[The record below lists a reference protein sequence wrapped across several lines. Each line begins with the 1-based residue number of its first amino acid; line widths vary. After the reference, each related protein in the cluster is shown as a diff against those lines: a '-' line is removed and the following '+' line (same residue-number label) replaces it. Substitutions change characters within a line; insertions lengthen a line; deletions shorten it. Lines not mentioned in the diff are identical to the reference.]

1 MFVIDVMRICLPLK
15 PTKRKTKIHILIQLH
30 VQYETDDMNKTKPKN
45 GRRDFKMTNLEI
57 ARVFGEE
64 ESFKQNVMENLINS
78 DGNISI
84 GYLIYAE
91 DHEPLTEEQ
100 QKVWDEYSS
109 CGEIELHVDINLEEL
124 LG

>member
-1 MFVIDVMRICLPLK
+1 
-15 PTKRKTKIHILIQLH
+15 
-30 VQYETDDMNKTKPKN
+30 
-45 GRRDFKMTNLEI
+45 MTNLEI

-91 DHEPLTEEQ
+91 DREPLTEEQ
-100 QKVWDEYSS
+100 QKMWDEYSS